1 MPSIALIATFF
12 ISFFVPI
19 FIWLILKPLLKTNR
33 INRVLTTELTAFQQ
47 DTLLFENSLQAIP
60 TLEEDANTPHL
71 KLGNEMAKKQL
82 IVVLSFYCGA
92 CAKTLKDLIALSE
105 MQEIGITIKLVAKNE
120 ASKAMAIYL
129 HQIQMLSGNQAAIK
143 VLTAWYELKDFAN
156 LKSAFP
162 VPASTF
168 NADTKQGFS
177 NFFETGKT
185 WFEKIKLTHT
195 PFFIF
200 NHQKIP
206 IKYTFSDIKYHLR
219 RM

>member
-1 MPSIALIATFF
+1 MFDSSKL
-12 ISFFVPI
+12 
-19 FIWLILKPLLKTNR
+19 
-33 INRVLTTELTAFQQ
+33 
-47 DTLLFENSLQAIP
+47 ENPYQIR
-60 TLEEDANTPHL
+60 
-71 KLGNEMAKKQL
+71 G
-82 IVVLSFYCGA
+82 GA
-92 CAKTLKDLIALSE
+92 G
-105 MQEIGITIKLVAKNE
+105 GIC
-120 ASKAMAIYL
+120 
-129 HQIQMLSGNQAAIK
+129 K
-143 VLTAWYELKDFAN
+143 VRRYKLKDFTN

-185 WFEKIKLTHT
+185 WFENIQLTHT